1 MKKVRE
7 KVKSANF
14 PYFIRYVTVFTLIFG
29 AMTLL
34 ILQIMRSGIY
44 GSVDATL
51 RNYSQN
57 SEATVLAALRSLND
71 YTENVA
77 GIEKDL
83 KNIEAPLSA
92 NSEVLLFNENGEV
105 LSTNS
110 HLVDTSNLTLDAK
123 KKFHQIRQ
131 VEMKTTFGKKEKF
144 REICFP
150 LELAQPIEGIAYAAV
165 LINTSQIE
173 STNQSNEKTVMMVLF
188 IFWLISILA
197 SYYLAKLTMAPL
209 LDSMQRQKTFIE
221 NASHEL
227 RTPLAVLQNRLEGL
241 FRKPQATI
249 LDESESVAA
258 SLEEVRNM
266 RKLTTNL
273 LSMARRDDGIDPVF
287 ETIDTKF
294 FEDILENFD
303 LVSEENGKDFQS
315 INEFQGQIQSDK
327 VLLKQVLT
335 ILFDNA
341 MKYTEEEGRVGIRL
355 FPQDRNGDLRIQV
368 WDDGI
373 GIPDTE
379 KARIFDRFYRVD
391 KARTRQSSGFGLGLS
406 LAKQITDALN
416 ADIQVRD
423 NNPKGSIFE
432 LTLSKEGK
440 KRYGGRRK
448 AKKESKNKENNK
460 TG

>member
-1 MKKVRE
+1 MKKIRE

-14 PYFIRYVTVFTLIFG
+14 PYFIRYVTVFTVIFG

-51 RNYSQN
+51 RNYSKN
-57 SEATVLAALRSLND
+57 SEATVLAALRSFNG
-71 YTENVA
+71 YTEDVA

-92 NSEVLLFNENGEV
+92 NSEVLLFNEKGEV
-105 LSTNS
+105 LVTPS
-110 HLVDTSNLTLDAK
+110 HLVDTTDLRLNFK
-123 KKFHQIRQ
+123 KEFHKIRQ
-131 VEMKTTFGKKEKF
+131 VEMKTTFGKMESF

-150 LELAQPIEGIAYAAV
+150 LELSQPIEGIAYASV
-165 LINTSQIE
+165 LINTNQIQA
-173 STNQSNEKTVMMVLF
+173 TNTNNEKTVVMVMA
-188 IFWLISILA
+188 IFWLISIIA
-197 SYYLAKLTMAPL
+197 SYYLAKMTMAPL
-209 LDSMQRQKTFIE
+209 LDSMQRQKAFIE

-273 LSMARRDDGIDPVF
+273 LNMARRDDGIDPVF
-287 ETIDTKF
+287 ETIDAKF

-303 LVSEENGKDFQS
+303 LVAEENGKNFQS

-341 MKYTEEEGRVGIRL
+341 IKYTEDEDQIGIHL

-368 WDDGI
+368 WDNGI

-423 NNPKGSIFE
+423 NDPKGSIFE

-440 KRYGGRRK
+440 KRYRSRRK
-448 AKKESKNKENNK
+448 TKKENKNKENNK

>member
-1 MKKVRE
+1 MKKVRD
-7 KVKSANF
+7 KVQSANF
-14 PYFIRYVTVFTLIFG
+14 PYFVRYVTVFTLIFG
-29 AMTLL
+29 TMTLL

-44 GSVDATL
+44 SSVDTTL

-57 SEATVLAALRSLND
+57 SEATVLAALRSLNS
-71 YTENVA
+71 YSENIA

-92 NSEVLLFNENGEV
+92 NSEVLLFNEKGEV
-105 LSTNS
+105 LSTPS
-110 HLVDTSNLTLDAK
+110 HLVDTTELKLNLK
-123 KKFHQIRQ
+123 KDFHKIRQ
-131 VEMKTTFGKKEKF
+131 VEMRTTFGEIESF

-150 LELAQPIEGIAYAAV
+150 LELSQSIEGIAYASV
-165 LINTSQIE
+165 LINTNQIQA
-173 STNQSNEKTVMMVLF
+173 TNANNEKTVIMVMT
-188 IFWLISILA
+188 IFWLVSIIA
-197 SYYLAKLTMAPL
+197 SYYLAKMTMAPI

-273 LSMARRDDGIDPVF
+273 LNMARRDDGIIPVL
-287 ETIDTKF
+287 ETIDSKF
-294 FEDILENFD
+294 FEDILENFE
-303 LVSEENGKDFQS
+303 LVSQENGKNFQYV
-315 INEFQGQIQSDK
+315 NDFQGQIQSDK

-341 MKYTEEEGRVGIRL
+341 IKYTEEDGQVGIQL
-355 FPQDRNGDLRIQV
+355 YSQDRNGDLRIQV
-368 WDDGI
+368 WDNGI
-373 GIPDTE
+373 GISDEDKT
-379 KARIFDRFYRVD
+379 RIFDRFYRVD

-406 LAKQITDALN
+406 LAKQIIDALN
-416 ADIQVRD
+416 ADIQVKD
-423 NNPKGSIFE
+423 NIPTGSIFE

-440 KRYGGRRK
+440 KRYRGRRK
-448 AKKESKNKENNK
+448 ARKENKDSHK